1 MDVEN
6 SKKLFKQYINSNYLF
21 HIYNNP
27 SELTQNLYD
36 VKRTTSVIFSFNT
49 IIKELLIILSISS
62 ILIFTN
68 FFIFSSLIL
77 ILPVFQ
83 FVYQLFF

>member
-77 ILPVFQ
+77 ILVFNL
-83 FVYQLFF
+83 YINYFF